1 MTNRGFVLWLTGLPA
16 AGKTS
21 LAYALQEKLDEEGIK
36 TVIIDSDD
44 FREILTPHPTYTEA
58 ERRWFY
64 GALARLA
71 AWLAQN
77 GINVIVAATANLHIY
92 RDRARAQIER
102 FAEVYVKCP
111 LPLCRERD
119 PKGIYALADANQSD
133 TVPGIGAPYEPPF
146 MPEAEVD
153 MSRLLPTE
161 AADSVLIQLR
171 LQKIIPG
178 TEQHI
183 FADRLGDRPNHPS
196 VGQGEVSYDNVTRFD
211 A

>member
-1 MTNRGFVLWLTGLPA
+1 MTNRGFVIWLTGLPA

-36 TVIIDSDD
+36 TIIIDSDD

-64 GALARLA
+64 EVLAWLA

-77 GINVIVAATANLHIY
+77 GINVIVAATANLRIY
-92 RDRARAQIER
+92 RDRAREQIER

-111 LPLCRERD
+111 LSLCRERD

-153 MSRLLPTE
+153 MSQLLPTE
-161 AADSVLIQLR
+161 AADSALIQLHLR
-171 LQKIIPG
+171 KIIPG
-178 TEQHI
+178 TERRVL
-183 FADRLGDRPNHPS
+183 AGRLGDLANCP
-196 VGQGEVSYDNVTRFD
+196 TR
-211 A
+211 